1 MILSRRV
8 LLTAAVA
15 APIAGVSTQ
24 AFAVDAPG
32 LDVPRVTA
40 ADHVIGDARAPVTVI
55 EYGSL
60 ACPFSAA
67 WQMGTYYA
75 FKERFIDTGQV
86 RFVVRD
92 MLTEPADIAARATA
106 IARCARP
113 DRYFEV
119 LHTLYLWQGTARN
132 FGPMSE
138 WYERGIAVSGK
149 SADDI
154 WACVAQPETMADIQR
169 DNARGAAIGIRNTP
183 TFFINGKRVTDG
195 SLENLTAEITP
206 LLGR

>member
-1 MILSRRV
+1 MTVHRRA

-15 APIAGVSTQ
+15 APVAGIGVP
-24 AFAVDAPG
+24 AWAAAY
-32 LDVPRVTA
+32 DVPRVTA
-40 ADHVIGDARAPVTVI
+40 DDHVLGDPRAPVTVI

-67 WQMGTYYA
+67 WQMGTFYA
-75 FKERFIDTGQV
+75 FKAQFVDTGQV

-106 IARCARP
+106 IARCAGP

-138 WYERGIAVSGK
+138 WYERGIAASGRP
-149 SADDI
+149 AEQMN
-154 WACVAQPETMADIQR
+154 ACIDAPATMAAIQR
-169 DNARGAAIGIRNTP
+169 DHERGVAIGIRNTP
-183 TFFINGKRVTDG
+183 TFFINGKMVTDG
-195 SLENLTAEITP
+195 SLDNLTAEITP

>member
-1 MILSRRV
+1 MIVDRRT

-15 APIAGVSTQ
+15 APIAGISTH
-24 AFAVDAPG
+24 AFAV
-32 LDVPRVTA
+32 DVPRVTE

-106 IARCARP
+106 VARCARP

-119 LHTLYLWQGTARN
+119 IHTLYLWQGTARN

-138 WYERGIAVSGK
+138 WYERGIAASGRPVEQMN
-149 SADDI
+149 
-154 WACVAQPETMADIQR
+154 ACIDAPATMAAIQR
-169 DNARGAAIGIRNTP
+169 DHERGVAAGVTNTP
-183 TFFINGKRVTDG
+183 TFFINGKMVTDG
-195 SLENLTAEITP
+195 SIENLTAEITP
-206 LLGR
+206 LLG